1 MKSNRDLH
9 FFIIIITVNVNR
21 SPLFGLLQTIKKRF
35 RNDEKNE
42 LQNMHTNSI
51 YGRFNWPH
59 SNAIPTTPKKMSLFK
74 KKFNALT
81 GFISFALC
89 LCVHATVLY
98 FRQFNTLWMGIWIQF
113 FLCVHFK
120 IPLFS
125 SILLSTTEEKTY

>member
-51 YGRFNWPH
+51 YGRFN
-59 SNAIPTTPKKMSLFK
+59 
-74 KKFNALT
+74 
-81 GFISFALC
+81 
-89 LCVHATVLY
+89 
-98 FRQFNTLWMGIWIQF
+98 
-113 FLCVHFK
+113 
-120 IPLFS
+120 
-125 SILLSTTEEKTY
+125 